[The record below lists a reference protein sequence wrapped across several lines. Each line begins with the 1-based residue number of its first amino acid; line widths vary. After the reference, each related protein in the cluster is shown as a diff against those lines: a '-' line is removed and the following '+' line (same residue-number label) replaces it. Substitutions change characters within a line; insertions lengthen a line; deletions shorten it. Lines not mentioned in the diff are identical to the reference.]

1 MPTEVLT
8 RRPNPH
14 LAAAALGARRE
25 VEWDKALQNNPGFV
39 HEAAYRG
46 FPHAQRA
53 VNRAVAHET
62 AILADPLR
70 TPNIGPLLDAPIF
83 NQLAPQA
90 EVAPVEQK
98 LDRPTRTPEEITADW
113 DRKLQSDPRFVQ
125 EAARRGFPH
134 AQAALARFEAQ
145 RSAPRVEIKPDD
157 EHVEPL
163 SNQEPAR
170 EGVLINIFS
179 GPLIQRDT
187 APTITATE
195 REWTP
200 TEKFQLVQAG
210 LEGYA
215 LQRKVDGDK
224 TDVIKRM
231 RRILKEQSVGK
242 KFFPYFH
249 DYVPTPD
256 ASLQGYLDDIRY
268 IGSRQ
273 AQLGR
278 SPAQVVAYTT
288 GFLAEYPESLSTLRG
303 IFATAKTAEEVGI
316 ALKNLNRNK

>member
-14 LAAAALGARRE
+14 LTAAALGARRE

-39 HEAAYRG
+39 QEAAHRG

-53 VNRAVAHET
+53 IAREA

-70 TPNIGPLLDAPIF
+70 TPNIGPLLADAPIF

-90 EVAPVEQK
+90 EAAPVELEPK
-98 LDRPTRTPEEITADW
+98 RSERTPEQIAAHW
-113 DRKLQSDPRFVQ
+113 DQTLQNNPRFVQ
-125 EAARRGFPH
+125 EAARRGFPL
-134 AQAALARFEAQ
+134 AKEALARFEAQ
-145 RSAPRVEIKPDD
+145 RRAPRVEIKPDN
-157 EHVEPL
+157 ENVEPL
-163 SNQEPAR
+163 STQEPAR
-170 EGVLINIFS
+170 EGVLINVFS

-187 APTITATE
+187 APTIAATE

-200 TEKFQLVQAG
+200 TEKFQLVHAG

-224 TDVIKRM
+224 SDVIKRM

-242 KFFPYFH
+242 NFFPYFH